1 MKVVE
6 QQNNLSL
13 HTTAELIADI
23 KNGKMVILM
32 DDEDR
37 ENEGDLVIAANA
49 VTPEV
54 VNFMAKYARGL
65 LCLTL
70 MPEQCEKLE
79 LPLMVDNNTAQLAT
93 NFTVSIDAA
102 EGITTGISAYDRYK
116 TVVDAVQVNA
126 KPADIVVPG
135 HIFPLMAQQGGVL
148 SRAGHTE
155 AGCDIAMLAGRTPA
169 ALIVEIMNDDGS
181 MARREDLIKFATEH
195 DLKIGTIAD
204 LIEYRMMNETTVSV
218 KDELTYDTQWG
229 TFQVKKFIDRITE
242 TEHLAFYMGELNPGQ
257 AIPVRVQYGHFFR
270 ELRGLQSTDDYW
282 TAQRAMKTIAENGSG
297 VMVVL
302 NSNESVPIEIDAINI
317 DEVGGRK
324 SKENYAYQ
332 NVGIGSQILKHLGV
346 GKMQLMS
353 PEIRFPALSGF
364 GLQITEFISY
374 KG

>member
-1 MKVVE
+1 MKLAE
-6 QQNNLSL
+6 NTQTLKLN
-13 HTTAELIADI
+13 TTAELIADI
-23 KNGKMVILM
+23 KAGKMVILM

-54 VNFMAKYARGL
+54 VNFMTKYARGL

-70 MPEQCEKLE
+70 MPEQCKKLD
-79 LPLMVDNNTAQLAT
+79 LPLMVENNTAQLAT

-116 TVVDAVQVNA
+116 TVIDAVQVNA
-126 KPADIVVPG
+126 KPTDIVVPG
-135 HIFPLMAQQGGVL
+135 HIFPLMAQRGGVL

-181 MARREDLIKFATEH
+181 MARREDLVKFGQQH

-218 KDELTYDTQWG
+218 EDEFTYDTQWG
-229 TFQVKKFIDRITE
+229 TFQVKKFKDRITDS
-242 TEHLAFYMGELNPGQ
+242 EHLAFYMGELNPDE
-257 AIPVRVQYGHFFR
+257 AVPVRVQYGHFFR
-270 ELRGLQSTDDYW
+270 ELRGLDSADDYW
-282 TAQRAMKTIAENGSG
+282 TAQRSMQTIASHGSG

-302 NSNESVPIEIDAINI
+302 NSNQSVPIEIDEI
-317 DEVGGRK
+317 GGHK

-332 NVGIGSQILKHLGV
+332 NVGIGSQILKNLNV

-364 GLQITEFISY
+364 GLEITEFISY
-374 KG
+374 QRKA

>member
-6 QQNNLSL
+6 QQNNISL
-13 HTTAELIADI
+13 NTTEELIADI
-23 KNGKMVILM
+23 KDGKMVILM

-70 MPEQCEKLE
+70 MPEQCKKLE

-126 KPADIVVPG
+126 KPSDIVVPG

-155 AGCDIAMLAGRTPA
+155 AGCDIAMLAGRSPS

-181 MARREDLIKFATEH
+181 MARREDLIKFSAEH

-218 KDELTYDTQWG
+218 KDEFTYETQWG

-242 TEHLAFYMGELNPGQ
+242 TEHLAFYMGDLKQHKAE
-257 AIPVRVQYGHFFR
+257 PVRVQYGHFFR
-270 ELRGLQSTDDYW
+270 ELRGLNSADDYW

-302 NSNESVPIEIDAINI
+302 NSNESVPIEIDTLETNQ
-317 DEVGGRK
+317 GGAKK

-332 NVGIGSQILKHLGV
+332 NVGIGSQILKNLGV

-364 GLQITEFISY
+364 GLEITEFISY
-374 KG
+374 RG

>member
-1 MKVVE
+1 MKIAE
-6 QQNNLSL
+6 QSNTLELNS
-13 HTTAELIADI
+13 TEELIADI
-23 KNGKMVILM
+23 KDGKMVILM

-54 VNFMAKYARGL
+54 VNFMAKHARGL

-70 MPEQCEKLE
+70 MPEHCKQLE
-79 LPLMVDNNTAQLAT
+79 LPLMVNNNTAQLAT

-116 TVVDAVQVNA
+116 TVIDAVQVNA
-126 KPADIVVPG
+126 QPSDLVMPG

-155 AGCDIAMLAGRTPA
+155 AGCDIAKLAGRTA
-169 ALIVEIMNDDGS
+169 SSVIVEIMNDDGS
-181 MARREDLIKFATEH
+181 MARREDLMEFSQQH

-204 LIEYRMMNETTVSV
+204 LIEYRMMNETTVSIE
-218 KDELTYDTQWG
+218 DEFTYDTQWG
-229 TFQVKKFIDRITE
+229 TFQVKKFTDRITD
-242 TEHLAFYMGELNPGQ
+242 TEHLAFYLGDLSPETSV
-257 AIPVRVQYGHFFR
+257 PVRVQYGHFFR
-270 ELRGLQSTDDYW
+270 ELRGLESSDNYW

-297 VMVVL
+297 VMVIL
-302 NSNESVPIEIDAINI
+302 NSSESVPIEIDEIGA
-317 DEVGGRK
+317 RK
-324 SKENYAYQ
+324 NKENYAYQ
-332 NVGIGSQILKHLGV
+332 NVGIGSQILKSLNV

-364 GLQITEFISY
+364 GLEITEFISY

>member
-1 MKVVE
+1 M
-6 QQNNLSL
+6 SL
-13 HTTAELIADI
+13 ELNSTEELIADI
-23 KNGKMVILM
+23 KDGKMVILM

-70 MPEQCEKLE
+70 MPEQCKRLE
-79 LPLMVDNNTAQLAT
+79 LPLMVDKNTAQLAT

-126 KPADIVVPG
+126 KPTDVVVPG

-148 SRAGHTE
+148 ARAGHTE
-155 AGCDIAMLAGRTPA
+155 AGCDIAKLSGRTPA

-181 MARREDLIKFATEH
+181 MARREDLIKFSQLH

-218 KDELTYDTQWG
+218 ADEFSYETQWG
-229 TFQVKKFIDRITE
+229 EFKVKKFIDRITE
-242 TEHLAFYMGELNPGQ
+242 TEHLAFYKGELS
-257 AIPVRVQYGHFFR
+257 ADHSVPVRVQYGHFFR
-270 ELRGLQSTDDYW
+270 ELRGLESNDDYW
-282 TAQRAMKTIAENGSG
+282 TAQRAMKTIADNGSG

-302 NSNESVPIEIDAINI
+302 NSNESVPIEIDALEI
-317 DEVGGRK
+317 DNGGARK
-324 SKENYAYQ
+324 SKDNYAYQ

-364 GLQITEFISY
+364 GLEITEFISY

>member
-1 MKVVE
+1 MKIA
-6 QQNNLSL
+6 QQNQPIALNS
-13 HTTAELIADI
+13 TEELIADI
-23 KNGKMVILM
+23 KAGKMVILM

-49 VTPEV
+49 ITPEV
-54 VNFMAKYARGL
+54 VNFMAKHARGL

-70 MPEQCEKLE
+70 MPEQCQRLQ
-79 LPLMVDNNTAQLAT
+79 LPLMVDHNTAQLAT

-116 TVVDAVQVNA
+116 TIIDAVQVDA
-126 KPADIVVPG
+126 KPSDLVMPG

-155 AGCDIAMLAGRTPA
+155 AGCDIAQLAGRTPA
-169 ALIVEIMNDDGS
+169 AVIVEIMNDDGS
-181 MARREDLIKFATEH
+181 MARREDLIEFSQQH

-218 KDELTYDTQWG
+218 VDEFSFDTQWG
-229 TFQVKKFIDRITE
+229 EFQVKKFTDRITD
-242 TEHLAFYMGELNPGQ
+242 TEHLAFYLGELQPEKSV
-257 AIPVRVQYGHFFR
+257 PVRVQYGHFFR
-270 ELRGLQSTDDYW
+270 ELRGLDSADNYW
-282 TAQRAMKTIAENGSG
+282 TAQRAMQTIAQHGSG

-302 NSNESVPIEIDAINI
+302 NANESVPTDIEEA
-317 DEVGGRK
+317 GKRK
-324 SKENYAYQ
+324 NKGTYAYQ
-332 NVGIGSQILKHLGV
+332 NVGIGSQILKALNV

-364 GLQITEFISY
+364 GLEITEFIDY
-374 KG
+374 KK

>member
-6 QQNNLSL
+6 QQNNVAL

-70 MPEQCEKLE
+70 MPEQCEKLK

-126 KPADIVVPG
+126 RPADIVVPG

-181 MARREDLIKFATEH
+181 MARREDLIKFAAMH

-218 KDELTYDTQWG
+218 EDEFTYDTQWG

-242 TEHLAFYMGELNPGQ
+242 TEHLAFFMGELSTEQ
-257 AIPVRVQYGHFFR
+257 AVPVRVQYGHFFR
-270 ELRGLQSTDDYW
+270 ELRGIESTDN
-282 TAQRAMKTIAENGSG
+282 AR
-297 VMVVL
+297 
-302 NSNESVPIEIDAINI
+302 
-317 DEVGGRK
+317 
-324 SKENYAYQ
+324 
-332 NVGIGSQILKHLGV
+332 
-346 GKMQLMS
+346 
-353 PEIRFPALSGF
+353 
-364 GLQITEFISY
+364 
-374 KG
+374 

>member
-1 MKVVE
+1 M
-6 QQNNLSL
+6 SL
-13 HTTAELIADI
+13 QLNTTEELIEDI

-37 ENEGDLVIAANA
+37 ENEGDLVVAANA
-49 VTPEV
+49 ITPEV
-54 VNFMAKYARGL
+54 VNFMAKHARGL

-70 MPEQCEKLE
+70 MPEQCQQLQ

-116 TVVDAVQVNA
+116 TVIDAVQVHA
-126 KPADIVVPG
+126 KPSDIVMPG

-148 SRAGHTE
+148 ARAGHTE
-155 AGCDIAMLAGRTPA
+155 AGCDIAKLAGRTPA
-169 ALIVEIMNDDGS
+169 AVIVEIMNDDGS
-181 MARREDLIKFATEH
+181 MARREDLLQFSKEH

-218 KDELTYDTQWG
+218 EDEFTYDTQWG
-229 TFQVKKFIDRITE
+229 TFNVKKYKDRITE
-242 TEHLAFYMGELNPGQ
+242 TEHLAFYQGQ
-257 AIPVRVQYGHFFR
+257 LSPEAAVPVRVQYGHFFR
-270 ELRGLQSTDDYW
+270 ELRGLDSNDNYW
-282 TAQRAMKTIAENGSG
+282 TAQRAMKTIADHGSG

-302 NSNESVPIEIDAINI
+302 NSNESVPIEIDEIGAK
-317 DEVGGRK
+317 K

-332 NVGIGSQILKHLGV
+332 NVGIGSQILKNLNV

-364 GLQITEFISY
+364 GLEITEFISY
-374 KG
+374 KKKS